1 MHGYGMFFEY
11 ATPTD
16 ILFGR
21 QALVKALPRIIN
33 CGKHAFFVHGK
44 DASRCKQL
52 VDTLHKNGVAV
63 TPFTVSSEPDI
74 DLIEKARNKAKD
86 SRCDYVIAMGGGSVV
101 DTAKAV
107 AALITNNEPIL
118 NYLEV
123 VGQGSPLTH
132 APVSCIVIPTT
143 AGTGSEVTRNAVIQV
158 PDKRVKVSLRSPLMY
173 PDLAV
178 IEPSLMMTLPLESTL
193 FSGWDAIVQLIE
205 SYLTRKANPICDAL
219 SLQGLQYAIPAIN
232 ALEKNLNDYEARSH
246 MALAALYSGITLTNA
261 GLGAVH
267 GLAGPLG
274 GYYRQRV
281 PHGAICA
288 RLLPEVLQ
296 SHLLHSSE
304 DSNLVQRLQVVINL
318 LSGSEKM
325 DQKEALVDLKDRI
338 CDRIPNLGIWGV
350 LERDLPVI
358 AEQSKTSSS
367 MRGNPVVLETE
378 ELVSILKQAL

>member
-1 MHGYGMFFEY
+1 MHDYGMFFEY

-52 VDTLHKNGVAV
+52 VDALHKNGVAV
-63 TPFTVSSEPDI
+63 TPFSVSGEPDV
-74 DLIEKARNKAKD
+74 DLVEKARNKAKD

-123 VGQGSPLTH
+123 VGQGNPLTH
-132 APVSCIVIPTT
+132 APVPCIVIPTT
-143 AGTGSEVTRNAVIQV
+143 AGTGSEVTRNAVIKV
-158 PDKRVKVSLRSPLMY
+158 PDRRVKVSLRSPLMY
-173 PDLAV
+173 PDFAV
-178 IEPSLMMTLPLESTL
+178 VEPSLMMTLPLESTL

-205 SYLTRKANPICDAL
+205 SYLTRNTNPICDAL
-219 SLQGLQYAIPAIN
+219 CIQGLQYAIPAIN
-232 ALEKNLNDYEARSH
+232 KLEQDLNDYEARSH
-246 MALAALYSGITLTNA
+246 MSLAALYSGITLTNA

-304 DSNLVQRLQVVINL
+304 DPHLAQRLQVVIGLISN
-318 LSGSEKM
+318 SENM
-325 DQKEALVDLKDRI
+325 DQQEVLVDLKNRI
-338 CDRIPNLGIWGV
+338 CSKIPDLGMWGV
-350 LERDLPVI
+350 VERDLHII
-358 AEQSKTSSS
+358 AEQSKSSSS
-367 MRGNPVVLETE
+367 MRGNPVDLKID
-378 ELVSILKQAL
+378 ELVALLKQAL